1 MLSFKKFN
9 QKTIFEILIINQ
21 ILIAR
26 QIHEIIFH

>member
-26 QIHEIIFH
+26 QRKKMK